1 LFSYNVFL
9 TISLLF
15 VTNKEIDIE
24 EDDDEQEY
32 FDPTFAEI
40 DRVIQCVEIF
50 PIIHPK
56 KANEIKGKTTEL
68 LAVITA
74 KLLSFSKNFPK
85 G

>member
-1 LFSYNVFL
+1 LF
-9 TISLLF
+9 II
-15 VTNKEIDIE
+15 NKDIDIE
-24 EDDDEQEY
+24 EDDEEQEY
-32 FDPTFAEI
+32 FDATFAEV

-56 KANEIKGKTTEL
+56 KANEIKGKWTEL